1 MNKIL
6 NQKFK
11 ALDKLF
17 EAGFIDEKSILKMQ
31 MEDFLKLSQF
41 STVDINLIIKFKQ
54 AIKEKNIV
62 AFLSNNKD

>member
-6 NQKFK
+6 SQKFK

-17 EAGFIDEKSILKMQ
+17 EAGFTDEKSILKMQ

>member
-17 EAGFIDEKSILKMQ
+17 EAGFTDEKSILKMQ

>member
-17 EAGFIDEKSILKMQ
+17 EAGFTDEKSILKMQ
-31 MEDFLKLSQF
+31 MEDFLKLSL
-41 STVDINLIIKFKQ
+41 SVISL
-54 AIKEKNIV
+54 KEIV
-62 AFLSNNKD
+62 T

>member
-17 EAGFIDEKSILKMQ
+17 EAGFRDEKSILKMQ

-41 STVDINLIIKFKQ
+41 STVDINLIIKFK
-54 AIKEKNIV
+54 
-62 AFLSNNKD
+62 

>member
-17 EAGFIDEKSILKMQ
+17 EAGFTDEKSILRMQ

>member
-17 EAGFIDEKSILKMQ
+17 EAGFTDEKSILKMQ

-62 AFLSNNKD
+62 AFLSKNKD

>member
-17 EAGFIDEKSILKMQ
+17 EAGFTDEKSILKMQ

-62 AFLSNNKD
+62 AFLSNYKD

>member
-17 EAGFIDEKSILKMQ
+17 EAGFTDEKSILKMQ

-54 AIKEKNIV
+54 AIKGKNIV

>member
-1 MNKIL
+1 MNKNL

-17 EAGFIDEKSILKMQ
+17 EAGFTDEKSILKMQ

-62 AFLSNNKD
+62 AFLSSNKD

>member
-6 NQKFK
+6 SQKFK

-17 EAGFIDEKSILKMQ
+17 EAGFTDEKSILKMQ

-62 AFLSNNKD
+62 AFLSDNKE

>member
-1 MNKIL
+1 MNQKL

-17 EAGFIDEKSILKMQ
+17 EAGFTDEKSILKMQ

>member
-17 EAGFIDEKSILKMQ
+17 EAGFTDEKSILKMH

-62 AFLSNNKD
+62 AFLSDNKE